1 MRRTG
6 NPSVVTRDGKHHLLS
21 RVEFSDRRL
30 AEDFLQESLHR
41 SPQILPVEEID
52 PAFSPLVSLGRE
64 IDSIDNLFIS
74 PAGKITLV
82 ETKLWRNPEAT
93 REVVAQVLDYATRLS
108 SWSYSGLE
116 NAVRNAQPPAPI
128 GSASLYD
135 FIAKKYPREVLPE
148 EQFLDEVQKNLRA
161 TRFVLLVVGDGI
173 RENLEKMLGH
183 LHKHPQ
189 MLFTFCLVEIQ
200 IYENSALFD
209 GRLLMPMLVAQT
221 TEIVRAV
228 VRVET
233 TGQAQVSVAIAEENE
248 SKGSAGRRTL
258 SEDIFFSEIQDE
270 RTQSLDTTEC
280 LVGACYET
288 LAGLRTQ
295 WTLSSAGHVELSGSS
310 GGTNGASGR
319 SLGLFR
325 SSEGRY
331 RLDVDVLSDTSVLNK
346 GNPRLR
352 VEADW
357 EGYARLSRLYDELPI
372 VPGMLVVIGGIW
384 LLLSRTKRS
393 TALGISAPSGIG
405 CQRAGPLRRFPR
417 RALFSGLPSYGLY
430 ATFGLS
436 LLLVISLY
444 FEGLKPPPTGIWVF
458 TSNRS
463 LKTPTYGPWDKP
475 SVLRIDRE
483 DRWFL
488 DGKPV
493 SPEDFPGALKKGFLS
508 EKCDGG

>member
-148 EQFLDEVQKNLRA
+148 EQFIDEVQKNLRA
-161 TRFVLLVVGDGI
+161 TRFLLLVVGDGI

-270 RTQSLDTTEC
+270 RTKQIFRHLLTFASEIGAELTWRSSAVSIQLPDPKGSRQNLTLFVLTTGGDIYPGWLAGQLERVSLDKNISFDF
-280 LVGACYET
+280 VKA
-288 LAGLRTQ
+288 LASMFPGITP
-295 WTLSSAGHVELSGSS
+295 H
-310 GGTNGASGR
+310 
-319 SLGLFR
+319 
-325 SSEGRY
+325 
-331 RLDVDVLSDTSVLNK
+331 K
-346 GNPRLR
+346 KNP
-352 VEADW
+352 DS
-357 EGYARLSRLYDELPI
+357 LSRAIKASELEPK
-372 VPGMLVVIGGIW
+372 VDGFTNLVRETVRKI
-384 LLLSRTKRS
+384 
-393 TALGISAPSGIG
+393 
-405 CQRAGPLRRFPR
+405 
-417 RALFSGLPSYGLY
+417 
-430 ATFGLS
+430 
-436 LLLVISLY
+436 
-444 FEGLKPPPTGIWVF
+444 EGK
-458 TSNRS
+458 N
-463 LKTPTYGPWDKP
+463 
-475 SVLRIDRE
+475 E
-483 DRWFL
+483 
-488 DGKPV
+488 
-493 SPEDFPGALKKGFLS
+493 
-508 EKCDGG
+508 